1 MPALLLSSIPPSSP
15 SGGGKACP
23 VQPYLGSVLTTQA
36 SEVETWSMDDTG
48 GQVQGDVKVKVGR

>member
-1 MPALLLSSIPPSSP
+1 M
-15 SGGGKACP
+15 
-23 VQPYLGSVLTTQA
+23 QPYLGSVLTTQA